1 MPWLYRWVNRA
12 YRDAG
17 HGTTSNARRQRRLAQ
32 GVSSQRPAYRD
43 LEKGEGEWE
52 WVEEE
57 EGGDG
62 GGWGWD
68 DGWGWDWEEGWQSQS
83 QGLNWKEEEDF
94 PPLQKGR
101 QPPLPPR
108 PTRETGGLAT
118 SSRDAGFAKSPS
130 LDSSSSQA
138 GPVAKGGRHGPRAT
152 SSPPVPAGTKIVGG
166 EKKKKEKKEKKEKK
180 GSLCKKEIEPEE
192 EVAEEDQVEEEEA
205 ALTKAEEKEE
215 LKEEKIFLCKK
226 VAIDWHGVLSDSDNR
241 VSEDSLCAVEK
252 LLAKGHDVTIVSYG
266 GHDRNKATLLALK
279 ELRIF
284 PEISYQFVSRK
295 TGQFGK
301 CAWLKHL
308 GIGCIIDDDV
318 KINLECFEKSI
329 QVYPI
334 LGHSGEHSALIEKSG
349 GKVKQSANL
358 RDAIDLFLSGH

>member
-1 MPWLYRWVNRA
+1 MK
-12 YRDAG
+12 
-17 HGTTSNARRQRRLAQ
+17 
-32 GVSSQRPAYRD
+32 VS
-43 LEKGEGEWE
+43 GN
-52 WVEEE
+52 
-57 EGGDG
+57 
-62 GGWGWD
+62 GWRKK
-68 DGWGWDWEEGWQSQS
+68 
-83 QGLNWKEEEDF
+83 KEEMEEDGVGMMVGVGIGKKGGNPNPKGGTGKKRRIF
-94 PPLQKGR
+94 HLCKKAGNHPCHPGPPEKLEEV
-101 QPPLPPR
+101 PP
-108 PTRETGGLAT
+108 A
-118 SSRDAGFAKSPS
+118 S

-138 GPVAKGGRHGPRAT
+138 GPVAKRGRHGPRAT

-166 EKKKKEKKEKKEKK
+166 EKKKKEEKEKKEKK

-192 EVAEEDQVEEEEA
+192 EVTEEVQVEEEEA

-308 GIGCIIDDDV
+308 GIGCIVDDDV

>member
-1 MPWLYRWVNRA
+1 MPWIYVNRA
-12 YRDAG
+12 YRPPG
-17 HGTTSNARRQRRLAQ
+17 SGTTSNARRQRRLAA
-32 GVSSQRPAYRD
+32 GISSSRPAFRD
-43 LEKGEGEWE
+43 VAKGEGDWE
-52 WVEEE
+52 WQDEEE
-57 EGGDG
+57 EWDWGGSD
-62 GGWGWD
+62 
-68 DGWGWDWEEGWQSQS
+68 GWDWEEGWHAQPQWW
-83 QGLNWKEEEDF
+83 NWKEEKEEDQ
-94 PPLQKGR
+94 PPLR
-101 QPPLPPR
+101 QPPIPPR
-108 PTRETGGLAT
+108 PTREGKGSA
-118 SSRDAGFAKSPS
+118 SSTDPAGFVKSPS
-130 LDSSSSQA
+130 PDSSGST
-138 GPVAKGGRHGPRAT
+138 GPVVKRGRVGPRAT

-166 EKKKKEKKEKKEKK
+166 EKKKKEKKEKK
-180 GSLCKKEIEPEE
+180 GSLCKKEIEPGE
-192 EVAEEDQVEEEEA
+192 EVTEEVQVEEEEA